1 MNRVCWMCKTSRI
14 SGTGFSF
21 IIIIIIYC
29 IMLVIC
35 GTFVGLHQLPLI
47 TKFAELFLV
56 GISIYIYCK
65 TVSEVVW
72 WSQCISHLGN
82 AYEDEKKSPVI
93 VLLRSLEQ
101 FPAVTRHH
109 YELYKL
115 CIHKN
120 STKEVQPLISSKV
133 QTVSSVCCMLV
144 SESQPAAPCVQVCIQ
159 VPTRRSCN
167 SFH

>member
-21 IIIIIIYC
+21 IIIIIIIYC

-56 GISIYIYCK
+56 GISIHIYCK

-72 WSQCISHLGN
+72 WSQCIFHLGN

-120 STKEVQPLISSKV
+120 STKEVQPLISSNKF
-133 QTVSSVCCMLV
+133 QSANSQFSMLHAGQWITT
-144 SESQPAAPCVQVCIQ
+144 SCTMCSGLYAGSHRQV
-159 VPTRRSCN
+159 T
-167 SFH
+167 